1 MELEK
6 TTKLA
11 VLIDADNVP
20 PKVIESVF
28 EEIAKYGVAS
38 VKRIYG
44 DWSDEALNK
53 KWKDLL
59 LPNALIPMHQLS
71 YTKRKNSTDISM
83 VIDAMDLL
91 HSEIFDGFCIVSSDS
106 DFTRLVLRIRESG
119 ATVYGFGEKE
129 KAPEAFRKACHKFIY
144 VENLQPVNIIEEPIG
159 FAQEKCVK
167 TDDAKDPV
175 NRERLPANKLKQDT
189 ALMNL
194 IRSAIAEYANNDGW
208 AYLGSM
214 VQYMT
219 KVRSDFDS
227 RTYGYAKVS
236 ALISAIDLFETKIQ
250 GSKFL
255 VKNKKSN
262 K

>member
-11 VLIDADNVP
+11 VLIDADNVQ
-20 PKVIESVF
+20 PKVIEAVF

-59 LPNALIPMHQLS
+59 LPNAIIPMHQLS
-71 YTKRKNSTDISM
+71 YTKKKNSTDISM

-91 HSEIFDGFCIVSSDS
+91 HSGIFDGFCIVSSDS
-106 DFTRLVLRIRESG
+106 DFTRLALRIRESG
-119 ATVYGFGEKE
+119 AMVYGFGEE
-129 KAPEAFRKACHKFIY
+129 KTPEAFRKACHKFIY
-144 VENLQPVNIIEEPIG
+144 VENLQLANVDIEETISSE
-159 FAQEKCVK
+159 QEKSVK
-167 TDDAKDPV
+167 TDDAKDSV
-175 NRERLPANKLKQDT
+175 NRERLPVNKLKQDT

-255 VKNKKSN
+255 VKNKKS